1 MKRATY
7 LHFPY
12 SYRAFSTSTAAN
24 ISRKVSDGFAVAM
37 ILLLMSLFPSCISKR
52 FAETQRLNLNSLSQ
66 FSFTDCDTF
75 FVPSF
80 LFDGAHSAIL
90 SYSGDSNSNTVP
102 SALSAG
108 STASEGSTASAGSV
122 PIIRHRHVNS
132 QLTNKS
138 QSSTDNSRQTQV
150 DFLSP
155 SSDGHYMFFRFLIID
170 IVLGICLLSLFL
182 YVARH
187 R

>member
-1 MKRATY
+1 MTY
-7 LHFPY
+7 AVHTWFVQ
-12 SYRAFSTSTAAN
+12 RF
-24 ISRKVSDGFAVAM
+24 RVCDGFAVAI
-37 ILLLMSLFPSCISKR
+37 ILLLMSLFPSCVSKR
-52 FAETQRLNLNSLSQ
+52 FAESQRLDLNSLSQ

-80 LFDGAHSAIL
+80 LFNGATSTIPSCSGNSA
-90 SYSGDSNSNTVP
+90 SNTVP
-102 SALSAG
+102 SAFSAGQTASAG
-108 STASEGSTASAGSV
+108 STASDGSV
-122 PIIRHRHVNS
+122 QIIRHRHVNS
-132 QLTNKS
+132 QLMNKS
-138 QSSTDNSRQTQV
+138 QSSSVNSRQTKV

-170 IVLGICLLSLFL
+170 IVLGICLLSLFM

>member
-1 MKRATY
+1 MTY
-7 LHFPY
+7 
-12 SYRAFSTSTAAN
+12 AAHTWFVQ
-24 ISRKVSDGFAVAM
+24 RFRVCDGFAVAM
-37 ILLLMSLFPSCISKR
+37 ILLLMSLFPSCVSKR
-52 FAETQRLNLNSLSQ
+52 FAETQRLDLNSISQ

-75 FVPSF
+75 FIPSF
-80 LFDGAHSAIL
+80 LFNGAPSAIQ
-90 SYSGDSNSNTVP
+90 SNSGDSTSNTVP
-102 SALSAG
+102 SAFSA
-108 STASEGSTASAGSV
+108 GSTASAGSV
-122 PIIRHRHVNS
+122 PIIRHRHVDS
-132 QLTNKS
+132 QQANKS
-138 QSSTDNSRQTQV
+138 QSSSVNSRQTQV

>member
-1 MKRATY
+1 MTY
-7 LHFPY
+7 AAH
-12 SYRAFSTSTAAN
+12 TAADTWFVQGF
-24 ISRKVSDGFAVAM
+24 RVCDGFAVAM
-37 ILLLMSLFPSCISKR
+37 ILFFLSFFPSCVSKR
-52 FAETQRLNLNSLSQ
+52 FAETQRLDLNSLSQ

-80 LFDGAHSAIL
+80 LFSGAHSANP
-90 SYSGDSNSNTVP
+90 SCSGDSTSNRVP
-102 SALSAG
+102 GGFAAG
-108 STASEGSTASAGSV
+108 STASRGSVAPAGSV
-122 PIIRHRHVNS
+122 PIIRHRKVDS

-138 QSSTDNSRQTQV
+138 QSSADNSRQTQV

-170 IVLGICLLSLFL
+170 IVLGICLLSLFM